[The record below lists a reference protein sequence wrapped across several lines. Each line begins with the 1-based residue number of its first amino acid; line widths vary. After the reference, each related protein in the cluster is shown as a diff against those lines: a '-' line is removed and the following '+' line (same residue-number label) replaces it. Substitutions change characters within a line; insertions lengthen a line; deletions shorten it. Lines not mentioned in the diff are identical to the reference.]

1 MGNAVGDQ
9 KEKDSEDIQKQKILE
24 SRNGYVHG
32 KDRFDGEVSLD
43 EAETADKNTD
53 SKLIMHKSATFHLC
67 TKLIIKKYIRCQE

>member
-24 SRNGYVHG
+24 SRNDNVHG

-53 SKLIMHKSATFHLC
+53 SKLCINRLLFIC
-67 TKLIIKKYIRCQE
+67 VQN

>member
-9 KEKDSEDIQKQKILE
+9 QEKDSEDIQKQKILE

-53 SKLIMHKSATFHLC
+53 SKLCINRLLFIC
-67 TKLIIKKYIRCQE
+67 VQN